1 MRLSPLT
8 AYYLRKLLRQ
18 RSDAFQFV
26 AVSGSALQADPLADL
41 DRVIESLYSQEA
53 EIFSTVQMLETLVNS
68 HRSLANQATLYARDL
83 ASVENQIFR
92 LLGFQQ
98 L

>member
-8 AYYLRKLLRQ
+8 AYYIRKLLRQ
-18 RSDAFQFV
+18 RSEALQFV
-26 AVSGSALQADPLADL
+26 TVSGAALQADPLADL
-41 DRVIESLYSQEA
+41 DRVIESLYPQEA

-68 HRSLANQATLYARDL
+68 HRSLINQATLYARDL
-83 ASVENQIFR
+83 AHIESQIFR